1 MEFST
6 SRGTKLNSFS
16 PQRGVPQAPR
26 STSSGLVGHV
36 RFTTVGSQQII
47 ACDPG
52 RSACSIQNEVPYR
65 LEQLENCELWLIS
78 KSVWESAVANSG
90 EQSAPSF

>member
-26 STSSGLVGHV
+26 LTSSGLVGHV
-36 RFTTVGSQQII
+36 RRVTTVGSQKII
-47 ACDPG
+47 TPAPG
-52 RSACSIQNEVPYR
+52 RSACSIQNEAPYR
-65 LEQLENCELWLIS
+65 SEQLENCELWLIS
-78 KSVWESAVANSG
+78 
-90 EQSAPSF
+90 